1 MVKNAN
7 PETEEE
13 WIDHYK
19 TVTEALKRYGI
30 SYRRKLDHEFWKI
43 DSSMTR
49 EERKERVL
57 EFWCAGDLVPQNPFL
72 HRSLWGR
79 KRATES
85 FPRLNIKWDRRNP
98 EGYDPEGEDGTI
110 LIDLCEEE
118 ET

>member
-1 MVKNAN
+1 MVKGAK

-13 WIDHYK
+13 WHDHYK
-19 TVTEALKRYGI
+19 TVTEALKRYGE
-30 SYRRKLDHEFWKI
+30 SYRRKMDHDFWRI
-43 DSSMTR
+43 ERSMTR

-57 EFWCAGDLVPQNPFL
+57 EFWRAGDIVPQNPFL

-79 KRATES
+79 RNDYQS
-85 FPRLNIKWDRRNP
+85 VKWDRKKL

-118 ET
+118 T